1 MAYFAEIDEKN
12 IVLRIIVVDD
22 KYELDGIAWCENF
35 FNGGIWI
42 QTSYTGAI
50 RKNYAGVGHTYD
62 PKLDAFYGLQPYPS
76 WSLDEDCKWK
86 APVPYPQITK
96 TQEIPRWDESNLKW
110 IITEIEE
117 V

>member
-86 APVPYPQITK
+86 APVPYPQINTE
-96 TQEIPRWDESNLKW
+96 TQEISWDESNLKW
-110 IITEIEE
+110 VITEIEE